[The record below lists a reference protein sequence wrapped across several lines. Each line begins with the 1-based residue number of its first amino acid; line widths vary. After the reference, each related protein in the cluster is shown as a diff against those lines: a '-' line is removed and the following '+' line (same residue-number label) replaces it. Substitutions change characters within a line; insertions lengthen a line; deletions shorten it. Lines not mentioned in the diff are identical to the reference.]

1 MHKIPAASTA
11 IAVACAIAPSARA
24 DSSADLKNAPD
35 LEAAL
40 RTERIRALYSKL
52 FVPLAVVVINAAIL
66 VSVLWDVVTDHASI
80 LLWLAVV
87 VLISLLR
94 AGLALRFRRVAP
106 GVNEVPRWETLFAI
120 GVALSGVSWGAAGLV
135 LFAPESVAH
144 QVFLVFVLGG
154 MVAGATT
161 SLSSHILMFAL
172 YAIPTLLPVAIRLVV
187 EGGRMHLAMAALTI
201 IFGTAMTAIAR
212 SGGRALT
219 NAERLRIRNA
229 KLVGR
234 LNSAREGLAASN
246 VELKRHIAE
255 VRESQALLKAAASRQ
270 RAILQALPD
279 MMFVLSRDGTV
290 LDFYSHDADQL
301 YRPPSE
307 LLGKSIRETM
317 PPGFVEG
324 AMSHIAEAFDT
335 RSLQR
340 WEYEL
345 EVASGVRQ
353 YEARMAICADD
364 QALTLV
370 RDVTESKKLQADLL
384 DTERRRLASE
394 TEAHLLQASRMAAL
408 GTLAAGVAYEINTP
422 LAYVIVNLDYL
433 ETALDKMMQRR
444 EDATAAEIHSLTR
457 ECREGCRRVES
468 TVRDLM
474 RFSRD
479 DEEVEWESVNV
490 QDVLDFAIKLVANQI
505 RHRARL
511 VKRYE
516 RVPPIRANDARLA
529 QLFVNLLVITAQSI
543 PEGHASK
550 NEIRV
555 TIAMDASEM
564 VAIEIDDS
572 GGGIPAG
579 DIARLFEPFSTTE
592 APGGGTGLGPSN
604 CNSITL
610 DLGGRIDVDSE
621 VGRGPRFRVLLPTDD
636 AATEPAED
644 AMAPVEPTADP
655 ATAERERRHGPRLLA
670 SGREHLKRAVHLF
683 SSHMI

>member
-1 MHKIPAASTA
+1 MHEIFAAITA

-24 DSSADLKNAPD
+24 DSSDYLKNAPD

-40 RTERIRALYSKL
+40 RTERIHTLYSRL

-66 VSVLWDVVTDHASI
+66 VSVLWDAVTDHAPV

-87 VLISLLR
+87 VLIALFR

-154 MVAGATT
+154 MVAGATI
-161 SLSSHILMFAL
+161 SLSSHIPMFAL
-172 YAIPTLLPVAIRLVV
+172 YAIPTLLPVAIRLVA

-201 IFGTAMTAIAR
+201 IFGAAMMAIAR

-229 KLVGR
+229 TLVER
-234 LNSAREGLAASN
+234 LNSARERLVASN
-246 VELKRHIAE
+246 AELKRRIAE
-255 VRESQALLKAAASRQ
+255 VRESEALLKAASSRQ
-270 RAILQALPD
+270 RAILEALPD
-279 MMFVLSRDGTV
+279 MMFVVSRDGTV
-290 LDFYSHDADQL
+290 LDFYSHDVEQL
-301 YRPPSE
+301 YRPLSE
-307 LLGKSIRETM
+307 LLGKSIREAM
-317 PPGFVEG
+317 SPNFVEG
-324 AMSHIAEAFDT
+324 AMSHIAEAFGT

-345 EVASGVRQ
+345 EAASGVRH

-370 RDVTESKKLQADLL
+370 RDVTESKQLQADLL
-384 DTERRRLASE
+384 DAERRRLASQ
-394 TEAHLLQASRMAAL
+394 TDTHLLQASQMAAL

-422 LAYVIVNLDYL
+422 LAFVIVNLDYL
-433 ETALDKMMQRR
+433 ETALDKMMEGR
-444 EDATAAEIHSLTR
+444 EDGTAAELHSLTR
-457 ECREGCRRVES
+457 ECREGCRRIDS
-468 TVRDLM
+468 IVRDLM
-474 RFSRD
+474 LFSRD
-479 DEEVEWESVNV
+479 DEEAGSESVNV
-490 QDVLDFAIKLVANQI
+490 QGVLDFAIKLVANQI

-516 RVPPIRANDARLA
+516 RVPPVRANDARLA
-529 QLFVNLLVITAQSI
+529 ELFVNLLVDSVQSI
-543 PEGHASK
+543 PEGHASE

-555 TIAMDASEM
+555 TITMDVSEM

-579 DIARLFEPFSTTE
+579 DISRLFEPFSTTKE
-592 APGGGTGLGPSN
+592 SGGATGLSLSN
-604 CNSITL
+604 CNSIIS

-621 VGRGPRFRVLLPTDD
+621 VGRGMRFRVLLPTDN
-636 AATEPAED
+636 AATEPAD
-644 AMAPVEPTADP
+644 GGAVLHLSPGGVDPRGQTGAPAHAAEPGSAFRGP
-655 ATAERERRHGPRLLA
+655 A
-670 SGREHLKRAVHLF
+670 
-683 SSHMI
+683 